1 MSFYTF
7 SIIIANCGMLVDLWV
22 NGYNTCVCNVMK
34 GNRGSV
40 DSFKYET
47 NVVSYESWYWLRM
60 LVLTLMTY
68 IELMVQWIVLVSTYI
83 NSLKLYVYLWNHLYV
98 LWTWKQL
105 IFLVESEIWFAE
117 VCLIVDLSNVEF
129 TQLFNKWMWFPIG
142 F

>member
-1 MSFYTF
+1 
-7 SIIIANCGMLVDLWV
+7 MLVDLWV

-68 IELMVQWIVLVSTYI
+68 IELMVQWIVLVST
-83 NSLKLYVYLWNHLYV
+83 
-98 LWTWKQL
+98 
-105 IFLVESEIWFAE
+105 
-117 VCLIVDLSNVEF
+117 
-129 TQLFNKWMWFPIG
+129 
-142 F
+142 